1 MSDTRTVSR
10 GDFMEFG
17 RRLGLN
23 EKVVKRELDR
33 FCDDYTELCELIM
46 RSFPDFITFLR
57 HHIAPNENQ
66 RVIKIFG

>member
-23 EKVVKRELDR
+23 EKVVKHELDR

-46 RSFPDFITFLR
+46 RSFLSDNLKRNYELSFMYRRNTLR
-57 HHIAPNENQ
+57 Q
-66 RVIKIFG
+66 